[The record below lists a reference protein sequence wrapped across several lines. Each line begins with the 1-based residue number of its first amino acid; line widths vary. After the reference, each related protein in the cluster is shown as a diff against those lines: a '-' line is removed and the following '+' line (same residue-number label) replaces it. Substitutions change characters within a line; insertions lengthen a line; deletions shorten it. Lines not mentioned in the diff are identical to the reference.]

1 MIRKCFNEEV
11 KASNKNCKV
20 NGSAVC
26 FLYTIFFLCIFII
39 EIYTVLIYRFL
50 REKVGGS
57 EKSRLL
63 GGSEKNRLLNGVENG
78 PAYNVTYAVRND
90 HCLLEHKLRVLFATG
105 Q

>member
-1 MIRKCFNEEV
+1 
-11 KASNKNCKV
+11 
-20 NGSAVC
+20 
-26 FLYTIFFLCIFII
+26 
-39 EIYTVLIYRFL
+39 
-50 REKVGGS
+50 VGGS